1 MNHLHLLH
9 VLLVNLL
16 FLFRLAPRD
25 CEFDFVFEVFKIEI
39 LESPCVVH
47 ARGDTAANSEA
58 EELVLQETPTTQELL
73 ANSDHERFLSHT
85 RGRGRGG
92 GRGVK

>member
-1 MNHLHLLH
+1 MDLLHLLH

-39 LESPCVVH
+39 VKTSDFFTYAAHHKRIESCSF
-47 ARGDTAANSEA
+47 R
-58 EELVLQETPTTQELL
+58 VLK
-73 ANSDHERFLSHT
+73 ER
-85 RGRGRGG
+85 
-92 GRGVK
+92 